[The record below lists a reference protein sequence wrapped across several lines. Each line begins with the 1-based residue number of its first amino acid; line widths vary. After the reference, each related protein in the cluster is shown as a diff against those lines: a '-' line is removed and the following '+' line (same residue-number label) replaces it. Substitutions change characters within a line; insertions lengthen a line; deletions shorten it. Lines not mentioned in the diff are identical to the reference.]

1 MNKNSFD
8 QLNFETK
15 FRLSRRTIFL
25 VALQLGFAFLWR
37 TAPLQVLFWILMIL
51 ICVLGWM
58 ASYGWR
64 IALRDFRFWLEQITR
79 EEFL

>member
-8 QLNFETK
+8 QLNFDKK

-37 TAPLQVLFWILMIL
+37 TAPVQVLFWILMIV

-79 EEFL
+79 EEF